1 MLASK
6 TAIRIPAALM
16 ALALVAGCTTSRAA
30 PQAQA
35 PIVDTKPA
43 VRALDSLLRAWY
55 DEIDE
60 LTATARALAVADDTY
75 EFVARP
81 NIPYVDAHYARDHL
95 AAQRISTILIVN
107 RKGEPLFWRRVNLG
121 ATRGFADAKAFLA
134 ELPELAPPPADGA
147 PSFAGAANLA
157 QGPSLVVAVPIN
169 AQSGSGGSRGW
180 LIVVRALD
188 AAQWHRYQERARVAA
203 EVLDPAA
210 VAPTT
215 DLGAAMR
222 EPLVPI
228 IRVDGISIHGLLALP
243 DVAGKP
249 FRAFSVSLTVPPI
262 ATKPPASAASGRQ
275 WPWIA
280 LAALVAGLAAVTVVG
295 QRRRLAARTDS
306 PIKAAKAPR
315 SAAQSG
321 ASPAVEPAP
330 LDSKGMAANGAAADG
345 VAPSELP
352 VSEAAPSEAVPSG
365 AAPTG
370 GAAICAAPTGAA
382 ANGAAPGEVA
392 PSGATTHG
400 AAANGA
406 AANGAGANGAVT
418 ERAPRKKRVPE
429 FNPVFLYQPQIDLQ
443 TGRVAGVEALL
454 GNADPDERRPIAEIL
469 ADIEAAGGGFALAQ
483 RWIQDACRN
492 QRMWQQHVGLE
503 LPVGVAVSRRT
514 LEDPGFPP
522 FLRRVLAKCAM
533 APRFLELQV
542 PEAVFGGGPSA
553 LRALANAHGTG
564 VRLAIDCFNGARSSL
579 RLLTAVPIA
588 KLRVD
593 PALVRN
599 IGAATRDAVL
609 FDGIVGA
616 AGGLR
621 IAVCATGVDTPDLVA
636 ATLRHGRPLAQG
648 EALGSAVSA
657 EQLLVFL
664 RGSAVDTSHL
674 PPLQVED
681 ILAEPLG
688 TVDGS

>member
-6 TAIRIPAALM
+6 SAIRIPAALM
-16 ALALVAGCTTSRAA
+16 ALALIAGCTSSRAA

-60 LTATARALAVADDTY
+60 LTATTRALAVADDTY

-81 NIPYVDAHYARDHL
+81 NIPYVDAHYARDYL

-134 ELPELAPPPADGA
+134 ELPELPPPPADGA

-180 LIVVRALD
+180 LIVARALD

-215 DLGAAMR
+215 DLGSAVR

-228 IRVDGISIHGLLALP
+228 IRVDGTSVHGLLALP

-249 FRAFSVSLTVPPI
+249 FRVFSVSLTVPPI
-262 ATKPPASAASGRQ
+262 ATRPPASVTSGRQ
-275 WPWIA
+275 WRWFA
-280 LAALVAGLAAVTVVG
+280 VAALLAGLAAVALVG
-295 QRRRLAARTDS
+295 RRRRPAAPAGA
-306 PIKAAKAPR
+306 PINRAALNELP
-315 SAAQSG
+315 
-321 ASPAVEPAP
+321 
-330 LDSKGMAANGAAADG
+330 
-345 VAPSELP
+345 PSE
-352 VSEAAPSEAVPSG
+352 VTASDAAPSEAAHSEGAPSAPAPSE
-365 AAPTG
+365 AASSV
-370 GAAICAAPTGAA
+370 AA
-382 ANGAAPGEVA
+382 ADTAAQNGAAV
-392 PSGATTHG
+392 HG
-400 AAANGA
+400 AGANGA
-406 AANGAGANGAVT
+406 AANDAGANDAVT

-429 FNPVFLYQPQIDLQ
+429 LNPVFRYQPQIDLQ

-454 GNADPDERRPIAEIL
+454 WNVDPDETRPIAEIL

-492 QRMWQQHVGLE
+492 QRMWLQHVGLD

-522 FLRRVLAKCAM
+522 FLRRVLAKCGM
-533 APRFLELQV
+533 APQFLELQV

-564 VRLAIDCFNGARSSL
+564 VRLVIDRFNGAESSL

-688 TVDGS
+688 TVDGSQ